1 MPLRQILS
9 IAILLASL
17 STASA
22 NELAPPPRLP
32 RDVRGICLALPSY
45 KGIDAFIRFIETELV
60 PRRVNVMVL
69 RIDYG
74 YRYTSHPELVNQTR
88 RQGDTTQSVALSN
101 EEMKRIVKACRTHG
115 ITLVPLVNLFGH
127 QSWAGNLGALLRAY
141 PEFDETPWVKLPAEY
156 KWPNAD
162 SLYCKSYCPNH
173 PGVHKVV
180 FDLVDE
186 IMEVCETR
194 HFHAGMDEVFYIG
207 MAGCP
212 RCGGKDR
219 SELFAQ
225 EVNRIRDHVRS
236 RNGRL
241 WIWGD
246 RLIDAQSTG
255 LGIWEASGN
264 DTHRSVDMIRKDV
277 VINTWHYV
285 SSPRTAEMFAEKGFS
300 VMMCPW
306 NRPEV
311 AKTQVADYRKYKQ
324 SGDRRNTRRYH
335 GFIQTVWTGTDN
347 FLDLLAGKSE
357 EKKGSTAQ
365 CFRTLYEALDAK
377 PGTN

>member
-1 MPLRQILS
+1 MSLRNLLTA
-9 IAILLASL
+9 AILLSSL
-17 STASA
+17 TSASA
-22 NELAPPPRLP
+22 SGYARIPKLP
-32 RDVRGICLALPSY
+32 KDVRGICLAIPSY
-45 KGIDAFIRFIETELV
+45 RGIDAFLRFIESELV

-69 RIDYG
+69 RVDYG
-74 YRYTSHPELVNQTR
+74 YQYASHPELVSRSKR
-88 RQGDTTQSVALSN
+88 REDTTRSVALSR
-101 EEMKRIVKACRTHG
+101 EEMKRIVKACQTHG
-115 ITLVPLVNLFGH
+115 ITLVPLVNLLGH

-141 PEFDETPWVKLPAEY
+141 PEFDETPWVKLPTDY

-173 PGVHKVV
+173 PGVHRVV

-225 EVNRIRDHVRS
+225 EVNRIRDRLRS
-236 RNGRL
+236 KKGRL

-306 NRPEV
+306 NRAEV
-311 AKTQVADYRKYKQ
+311 ARTQVDDYRKYRQ
-324 SGDRRNTRRYH
+324 TGERRNSRRYH

-347 FLDLLAGKSE
+347 FLDLLAGKTE

-365 CFRTLYEALDAK
+365 CFRTLFEALDAK
-377 PGTN
+377 PE

>member
-74 YRYTSHPELVNQTR
+74 YRYTSHPELVNQAR

-225 EVNRIRDHVRS
+225 EVNRIRDHVKARK
-236 RNGRL
+236 GRL

-285 SSPRTAEMFAEKGFS
+285 SSPRTAEMFAEKGYS

-311 AKTQVADYRKYKQ
+311 ARTQVADYRKYKQ
-324 SGDRRNTRRYH
+324 SGDRRKTRRYH

>member
-1 MPLRQILS
+1 MSLRNLLTA
-9 IAILLASL
+9 AILLSSL
-17 STASA
+17 TSASA
-22 NELAPPPRLP
+22 SGYARIPKLP
-32 RDVRGICLALPSY
+32 KDVRGICLAIPSY
-45 KGIDAFIRFIETELV
+45 RGIDAFLRFIESELV

-69 RIDYG
+69 RVDYG
-74 YRYTSHPELVNQTR
+74 YQYASHPELVSRSKR
-88 RQGDTTQSVALSN
+88 REDTTRSVALSR
-101 EEMKRIVKACRTHG
+101 EEMKRIVKACQTHG
-115 ITLVPLVNLFGH
+115 ITLVPLVNLLGH

-141 PEFDETPWVKLPAEY
+141 PEFDETPWVQLPTDY

-173 PGVHKVV
+173 PGVHRVV

-225 EVNRIRDHVRS
+225 EVNRIRDRLRS
-236 RNGRL
+236 KKGRL

-306 NRPEV
+306 NRAEV
-311 AKTQVADYRKYKQ
+311 ARTQVDDYRKYRQ
-324 SGDRRNTRRYH
+324 TGERRNSRRYH

-347 FLDLLAGKSE
+347 FLDLLAGKTE

-365 CFRTLYEALDAK
+365 CFRTLFEALDAK
-377 PGTN
+377 PE